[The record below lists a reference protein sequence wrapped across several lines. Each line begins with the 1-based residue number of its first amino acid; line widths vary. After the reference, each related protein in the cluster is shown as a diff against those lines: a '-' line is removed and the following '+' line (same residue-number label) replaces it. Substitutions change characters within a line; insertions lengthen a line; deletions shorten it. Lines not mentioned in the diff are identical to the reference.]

1 LTLTAALRVSISD
14 ECLPAGTATPL
25 NPPLIRGEAS
35 LSASGWDFPLA
46 AIDRKGITL
55 RGGRRPLQG
64 RESVAVS
71 ESVGGAT
78 LAHG

>member
-1 LTLTAALRVSISD
+1 
-14 ECLPAGTATPL
+14 
-25 NPPLIRGEAS
+25 LIRGEAS
-35 LSASGWDFPLA
+35 LSASGWDFPVA